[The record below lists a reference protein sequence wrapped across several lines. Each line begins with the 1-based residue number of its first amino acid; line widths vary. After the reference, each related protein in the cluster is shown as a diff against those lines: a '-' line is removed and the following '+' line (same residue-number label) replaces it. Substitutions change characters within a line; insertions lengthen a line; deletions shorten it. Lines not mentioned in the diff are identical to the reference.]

1 MPTTT
6 ITAPPHVSDYAA
18 ARGVPLSALC
28 ARLVSQARPHKLR
41 LACDWYANQR
51 KAQISAIR
59 SYVSHSRKG
68 ML

>member
-6 ITAPPHVSDYAA
+6 ITAPQAVADYAA

-28 ARLVSQARPHKLR
+28 ARLISQARPHKLK
-41 LACDWYANQR
+41 LACDWYASQR

-68 ML
+68 MI

>member
-6 ITAPPHVSDYAA
+6 ITAPQPLADYAA

-28 ARLVSQARPHKLR
+28 ARLVSQAKPHKMQ
-41 LACDWYANQR
+41 LACDWYTSQR

-68 ML
+68 MI

>member
-6 ITAPPHVSDYAA
+6 ITAPQAVADYAA

-28 ARLVSQARPHKLR
+28 ARIVSQARPHKLE
-41 LACDWYANQR
+41 LACKWYEEQR
-51 KAQISAIR
+51 KRQISAIR

-68 ML
+68 MI